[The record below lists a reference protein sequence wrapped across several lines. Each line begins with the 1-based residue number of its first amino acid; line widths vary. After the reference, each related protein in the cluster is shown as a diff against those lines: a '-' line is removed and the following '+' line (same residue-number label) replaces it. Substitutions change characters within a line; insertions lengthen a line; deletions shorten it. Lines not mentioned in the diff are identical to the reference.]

1 MASAPFTIQDCLCIR
16 GGFGSQAI
24 YVEYE
29 KCEANTPHAD
39 AKFILLTS
47 TNKVLMTKLVPKQEV
62 PRFPSGHL
70 KTFPDE
76 FIKHL
81 QKLRNAAVD
90 QLLMQHLVSSDPM
103 GTHTAGQAL
112 PKQSNRV
119 ELFKAAAVPK
129 IITIKVDDISDEKGA
144 LIAPSRAI
152 TLHSSDRKDG
162 PVQMQ
167 LSEDILT
174 WLQHAVLH
182 SWGEVPADED
192 TQLHAIIHSHLMHAT
207 NINKEISCHVTPT
220 AVTLKRKGSRQ
231 QLTMPRKRFH
241 PETIEESVVAAVAA
255 LQVLDKRPSA
265 GSSQE
270 LVDNDE

>member
-1 MASAPFTIQDCLCIR
+1 M
-16 GGFGSQAI
+16 
-24 YVEYE
+24 EYE
-29 KCEANTPHAD
+29 KGAENTPHAD

-62 PRFPSGHL
+62 PRFPSGLL
-70 KTFPDE
+70 KNFPDE
-76 FIKHL
+76 FVKHL

-103 GTHTAGQAL
+103 GTHAAGQAL

-129 IITIKVDDISDEKGA
+129 IITIKVDDIRDEKGA

-192 TQLHAIIHSHLMHAT
+192 TQLQAIIHSHLMRAT
-207 NINKEISCHVTPT
+207 NINNEISCHVTPT
-220 AVTLKRKGSRQ
+220 AVILKRKGSRQ

-255 LQVLDKRPSA
+255 LQVLEKRPSA
-265 GSSQE
+265 GSSHE
-270 LVDNDE
+270 LFDDE

>member
-1 MASAPFTIQDCLCIR
+1 M
-16 GGFGSQAI
+16 
-24 YVEYE
+24 EYE
-29 KCEANTPHAD
+29 KGAANTPHAD

-129 IITIKVDDISDEKGA
+129 IITIKVDDIRDEKGA

-207 NINKEISCHVTPT
+207 NINNEISCHVTPT